1 VFRNVTIIKKAG
13 SVGVSKSV
21 SFKQAA
27 VWCVFSRQYF
37 QRYVTQCIAFDTV
50 LKCHI
55 YHELTD
61 TKFCNIKHMIVNFL
75 QNALFVRI
83 LQHLKLDLP

>member
-1 VFRNVTIIKKAG
+1 M
-13 SVGVSKSV
+13 
-21 SFKQAA
+21 
-27 VWCVFSRQYF
+27 
-37 QRYVTQCIAFDTV
+37 TQCIAFDTV
-50 LKCHI
+50 LKCHV